1 MTIRIRA
8 ASAAPLVL
16 LCGISVAAAGCGK
29 YSISSLKASKAFKD
43 ANQYYQAKEYKKAAD
58 RYEDVVQNQAALQ
71 QAPVFNVAYFFLANC
86 YDQLYKPA
94 KNGDPQNDAYIQKAI
109 ENYRKAADNITDP
122 KWKKSSLEYLASAYG
137 PDKLNDPAKA
147 EPVYKEIIQLE
158 PNEPQ
163 NYMALA
169 QLYEDAGRYEEAE
182 AELQKAKEVKAND
195 PAVYTALAAFY
206 NRQGDFD
213 KTIDALTQA
222 ANLAPNNP
230 EGWHLIATYYWDKA
244 RKDYRLSDAQKKDY
258 ILKGI
263 AMDDKALSLNPNYL
277 EAMTY
282 KNILL
287 RMQANTE
294 KDPAKQKEL
303 INKADELRNKVLDMQ
318 KRKQTGKG

>member
-16 LCGISVAAAGCGK
+16 LCGLSVAAAGCGK

-43 ANQYYQAKEYKKAAD
+43 ANQYYQSKEYKKAAD

-158 PNEPQ
+158 PSEPQ

-182 AELQKAKEVKAND
+182 AELQKAKEVKTND

-244 RKDYRLSDAQKKDY
+244 RKDFRLSDAQKKDY

-294 KDPAKQKEL
+294 KDPKVQKQL
-303 INKADELRNKVLDMQ
+303 LNQADELRNKVLDAQ
-318 KRKQTGKG
+318 KRKASGKG

>member
-1 MTIRIRA
+1 MTIRFRA

-16 LCGISVAAAGCGK
+16 LCGLSVAAAGCGK

-71 QAPVFNVAYFFLANC
+71 QAPVFNIAYFFLANC

-109 ENYRKAADNITDP
+109 ENYRKAADNIADQ

-137 PDKLNDPAKA
+137 ADKLNDPAKA

-158 PNEPQ
+158 PNEPA
-163 NYMALA
+163 NYMAIA

-182 AELQKAKEVKAND
+182 AQLQRAKEVKPND
-195 PAVYTALAAFY
+195 ASVYTALAAFY

-244 RKDYRLSDAQKKDY
+244 RKDYRLSDAEKKDF

-294 KDPAKQKEL
+294 KDPKKQKDL
-303 INKADELRNKVLDMQ
+303 LNQADELRNKVLDAQ
-318 KRKQTGKG
+318 KRKATGKG

>member
-1 MTIRIRA
+1 MTIRFRA

-16 LCGISVAAAGCGK
+16 ICGLSVAAAGCGR

-43 ANQYYQAKEYKKAAD
+43 ANTYYQAKEYKKAAD

-71 QAPVFNVAYFFLANC
+71 QYPGFSIAYFFLANS

-94 KNGDPQNDAYIQKAI
+94 KTGDAQNDAYIQKAI
-109 ENYRKAADNITDP
+109 ENYRKAAENITDP
-122 KWKKSSLEYLASAYG
+122 KWKKSSLEYLSAAYG

-158 PNEPQ
+158 PTEPQ
-163 NYMALA
+163 NYVALA

-182 AELQKAKEVKAND
+182 AELSKAKEAKPND
-195 PAVYTALAAFY
+195 PSVYTALAAFY

-244 RKDYRLSDAQKKDY
+244 RKDFRLSDAQKKDY

-282 KNILL
+282 TNLLL

-294 KDPAKQKEL
+294 KDPKVQKQL
-303 INKADELRNKVLDMQ
+303 LDKADELRNKVMEAQ
-318 KRKQTGKG
+318 RRKATGKG

>member
-1 MTIRIRA
+1 MTIRFRA
-8 ASAAPLVL
+8 ASVASLVVV
-16 LCGISVAAAGCGK
+16 CGFSVAAAGCGR

-43 ANQYYQAKEYKKAAD
+43 ANQFYQAKDYKKAAD
-58 RYEDVVQNQAALQ
+58 RYEDVVQNQSALQ
-71 QAPVFNVAYFFLANC
+71 QYPGFTIAYFFLANS

-109 ENYRKAADNITDP
+109 ENYRKAADTITDP
-122 KWKKSSLEYLASAYG
+122 KWKKASLEYLSAAYG

-182 AELQKAKEVKAND
+182 AELQKAKEVKPND
-195 PAVYTALAAFY
+195 PTVYTGLAAFY

-244 RKDYRLSDAQKKDY
+244 RKDFRLSDAQKKDY

-287 RMQANTE
+287 RMQANAE
-294 KDPAKQKEL
+294 KDPKVQKQL
-303 INKADELRNKVLDMQ
+303 LNQADELRNKVLDAQ
-318 KRKQTGKG
+318 KRKASGKG

>member
-16 LCGISVAAAGCGK
+16 LCGLSVAAAGCGK

-195 PAVYTALAAFY
+195 PSVYTALAAFY

-244 RKDYRLSDAQKKDY
+244 RKDYRLSDAEKKDY

-294 KDPAKQKEL
+294 KDPKVQKQL
-303 INKADELRNKVLDMQ
+303 LNQADELRNKVLDAQ
-318 KRKQTGKG
+318 RRKASGKG